1 MRITVIFFFLLHSG
15 IFTFGWVGTIEFT
28 ILSTRQNSFWI
39 PSSFLKDKIQ
49 SLDIICPFINSI
61 GQKWKLYKHAVST
74 LICLALLY
82 LSWYT
87 LQNYYSMTLTK
98 CPNWRWGIKRSQ
110 QQKKWPQVKYKIW
123 PSVKKIH
130 LQIIGQGLWSI
141 IESHTWIKDFI
152 CFNLKRNIFLTI

>member
-1 MRITVIFFFLLHSG
+1 MLKKWELRLLFFLLHSG
-15 IFTFGWVGTIEFT
+15 IFTFGWVGKIEFT
-28 ILSTRQNSFWI
+28 IFVDATNFFFEFQVHIF
-39 PSSFLKDKIQ
+39 FKDKIQ
-49 SLDIICPFINSI
+49 SLDNICPFVNSI
-61 GQKWKLYKHAVST
+61 WQKLKLYKHAVST

-123 PSVKKIH
+123 PSVKKFTYK
-130 LQIIGQGLWSI
+130 S
-141 IESHTWIKDFI
+141 
-152 CFNLKRNIFLTI
+152 

>member
-1 MRITVIFFFLLHSG
+1 MRITVTFFPTPFRDFYIWLSWKNRVYNFCRCDNFFF
-15 IFTFGWVGTIEFT
+15 FEF
-28 ILSTRQNSFWI
+28 QVH
-39 PSSFLKDKIQ
+39 SFLKDKIQ
-49 SLDIICPFINSI
+49 SLDNICPFVNSI
-61 GQKWKLYKHAVST
+61 WQKLKLYKHAVST

-141 IESHTWIKDFI
+141 IESH
-152 CFNLKRNIFLTI
+152 LG